1 MSEFLAIDFTD
12 PWNFS
17 LFTITTFGIIFFR
30 YLLISGVYHYIFYKL
45 FREKFKKNV
54 INFKPKEVQQFRTE
68 IIRSAITSFIFALS
82 GTILLILWKAG
93 YTGIYLEWSAY
104 SLWYLPVSLL
114 VAMLIHETY
123 YYWLHRWMHRPKI
136 YRLVHK
142 WHHDSIETTSFTA
155 FSFHPIESILQ
166 ALMIPV
172 LIIFL
177 PMHLSVLLLFLIIM
191 TISATINHAGIEIY
205 PASFNRHWLGKWI
218 IGATHHDLHH
228 KRFRYNFGLYFTF
241 WDRWM
246 KTESPESD
254 QWFEKHANH

>member
-1 MSEFLAIDFTD
+1 MNDFFAINFMD
-12 PWNFS
+12 PWHFT
-17 LFTITTFGIIFFR
+17 LFTLTTFLIIFFR
-30 YLLISGVYHYIFYKL
+30 YLLISGVYHYIFYRLLRDKIKE
-45 FREKFKKNV
+45 RM

-68 IIRSAITSFIFALS
+68 IIRSAITSFIFAVS
-82 GTILLILWKAG
+82 GTVLLILWQG
-93 YTGIYLEWSAY
+93 GHTGIYLEWSAY
-104 SLWYLPVSLL
+104 PIWYLPVSLL
-114 VAMLIHETY
+114 AAMLIHETY

-136 YRLVHK
+136 YQLVHK

-177 PMHLSVLLLFLIIM
+177 PMHLSVLLLFLVIM

-205 PASFNRHWLGKWI
+205 PAFFNRHWLGQWI

-228 KRFRYNFGLYFTF
+228 KQFRYNFGLYFTF

-246 KTESPESD
+246 KTESPKSD
-254 QWFEKHANH
+254 EWFEQHTNR

>member
-1 MSEFLAIDFTD
+1 MLYGVTSGFMVGLQNHLLHGGPGDASIKDEMDSDCEICIQLEILDEATKLR
-12 PWNFS
+12 NKGFS
-17 LFTITTFGIIFFR
+17 
-30 YLLISGVYHYIFYKL
+30 
-45 FREKFKKNV
+45 
-54 INFKPKEVQQFRTE
+54 
-68 IIRSAITSFIFALS
+68 
-82 GTILLILWKAG
+82 
-93 YTGIYLEWSAY
+93 EWSAY

-114 VAMLIHETY
+114 IAMLIHETY

-228 KRFRYNFGLYFTF
+228 KQFRYNFGLYFTF